1 MFKKIFTGYLAILLI
16 SFIVLA
22 LAFSLTVRQY
32 LINDTVRSLYR
43 VAETLSA
50 SAVDPGMH
58 RSSHMRGA
66 FFNLANRIAYAEYVL
81 IAPDGT
87 ILDSSELEV
96 YPPGAEIINESFMDL
111 AFSEKGSE
119 SMVEQDQVAV
129 SFPVTLGGNQKEA
142 ALILYSQLDVLTQ
155 LNRSILSILG
165 FAAVTGIIVSSFA
178 AVFATRVIVGPL
190 QQLKSRAGELARRKF
205 NGRLDIST
213 GDEVEELA
221 HTFNEMAD
229 RLAEYDQSQK
239 MFFQKASHEL
249 KTPLMSIQGYAEAL
263 KDGIIPD
270 EESKN
275 QSLDIIIKESGRMKK
290 LVDEFIYLSKMENL
304 NEQYRFETL
313 NLQEAVNEAIHA
325 VHSLALEYN
334 ITIELVSDE
343 DNPTIKGD
351 PEKIHRLLLNLLSNA
366 LNYARQ
372 KITVTLKNG
381 VLLVRDDGPGFQE
394 NELEKAFDPFFH
406 NNKQSGGS
414 GLGLAIS
421 KAIVEKH
428 GGSITIGNHPGGGA
442 CLKVT
447 FNRS

>member
-22 LAFSLTVRQY
+22 LAFSFTVRQY

-58 RSSHMRGA
+58 GSGHMRGA

-87 ILDSSELEV
+87 ILDSSELEA
-96 YPPGAEIINESFMDL
+96 YPPGVEMINQSFMAL
-111 AFSEKGSE
+111 AFNENGNE
-119 SMVEQDQVAV
+119 SMVERDQVAV
-129 SFPVTLGGNQKEA
+129 SFPVVLGGSKKEA

-155 LNRSILSILG
+155 LNRSILGILA
-165 FAAVTGIIVSSFA
+165 FAAVTGIVVSSIA

-190 QQLKSRAGELARRKF
+190 QQLKIRAGELARRQF
-205 NGRLDIST
+205 TGRLDINT

-221 HTFNEMAD
+221 HTFNEMAG
-229 RLAEYDQSQK
+229 RLAEYDHSQK
-239 MFFQKASHEL
+239 EFFQKASHEL

-270 EESKN
+270 EEERD

-290 LVDEFIYLSKMENL
+290 LVDEFIYLSKMETL
-304 NEQYRFETL
+304 SESYSFEAL
-313 NLQEAVNEAIHA
+313 NLKEAVKDAIDA
-325 VHSLALEYN
+325 VHSLALEYRVA
-334 ITIELVSDE
+334 IKLVSSDE
-343 DNPTIKGD
+343 NPTIQGD

-372 KITVTLKNG
+372 QITVTVKQGTLI
-381 VLLVRDDGPGFQE
+381 VQDDGPGFTKD
-394 NELEKAFDPFFH
+394 ELEKAFDPFFQ
-406 NNKQSGGS
+406 NNKRNGGS

-421 KAIVEKH
+421 KAIAEKH
-428 GGSITIGNHPGGGA
+428 GGSIAVGNHPEGGA
-442 CLKVT
+442 CLTVT